1 MSTVT
6 GDVVEDPAEG
16 SSGEDPVSRVL
27 PSGDEAGTA
36 PGDRRFRPD
45 VEGLRAI
52 AVVLVVLYHASFPGL
67 HGGFV
72 GVDVFF
78 VISGFVI
85 TGLLLR
91 ERSSTA
97 RTSLASFYGRRVR
110 RILPAGTLVIVATVI
125 AAYVVLGTVYGNPT
139 AVAARWTAVFLANF
153 HFAGIGTD
161 YLNATLPPSP
171 LQNFW
176 SLAVEEQFYL
186 VYPAIFLVMASVRS
200 AVSLRARLVFI
211 LVPIILMS
219 LLLSAVQTSS
229 SPTAAFF
236 SPFTRAWELALGAL
250 VAVATPTLL
259 RLGRNTATL
268 MTWVGL
274 AAIGYAAVAYSS
286 ATAYP
291 GTAVIVPVVGT
302 ALVIAG
308 GTPVPAWGAES
319 VLKLAPFQ
327 FFGRLSYSLYLWHWP
342 ILIIAAE
349 YAGKNSLPFSQNLG
363 WLALS
368 LVASYATYRLIENP
382 VRHAQALA
390 KSKGLALGIGVV
402 LIAISLVVATVALEN
417 HKPSKAS
424 TSTGVTGLI
433 PSLTPDALK
442 QAIADAPTIKVLPAD
457 LTPSLAGVRSD
468 WGGPPPPC
476 WPSFAQTSVPACV
489 YGDPAGTHTMVL
501 YGDSHAA
508 MWFDAMNLTGELSHW
523 RLIILTKGDC
533 PTLDLA
539 FRNPPGVGKPG
550 GAFAACAEWHK
561 FALARIQAIRPDVV
575 IITQDPNLA
584 PGDHSYPENQWQ
596 RATAAVIES
605 LPVPA
610 SHVIVLGDIPQTA
623 KSGPDCLARYPRN
636 VQRCSGQNLPNIVSQ
651 NHAEASAATQT
662 GARYI
667 DVVPWFCSTICTGV
681 VGHYQ
686 PYWDPYH
693 ITASYSMA
701 LGQALGY
708 SINLAGFEAAPASGS
723 TSTTASTATSPATP
737 PTPSSG

>member
-1 MSTVT
+1 
-6 GDVVEDPAEG
+6 
-16 SSGEDPVSRVL
+16 
-27 PSGDEAGTA
+27 
-36 PGDRRFRPD
+36 
-45 VEGLRAI
+45 
-52 AVVLVVLYHASFPGL
+52 
-67 HGGFV
+67 
-72 GVDVFF
+72 
-78 VISGFVI
+78 
-85 TGLLLR
+85 
-91 ERSSTA
+91 
-97 RTSLASFYGRRVR
+97 
-110 RILPAGTLVIVATVI
+110 
-125 AAYVVLGTVYGNPT
+125 
-139 AVAARWTAVFLANF
+139 VFLANF

-186 VYPAIFLVMASVRS
+186 VYPAIFLLAASVRS

-219 LLLSAVQTSS
+219 LVLSAVQTSS
-229 SPTAAFF
+229 SPTTAFF

-250 VAVATPTLL
+250 VAVATPALL

-308 GTPVPAWGAES
+308 GTPVPAWGAEA
-319 VLKLAPFQ
+319 VLKVAPFQ

-349 YAGKNSLPFSQNLG
+349 YAGKNSLPFHQNLG
-363 WLALS
+363 WLALAM
-368 LVASYATYRLIENP
+368 VASYATYRLIENP

-390 KSKGLALGIGVV
+390 KSKGLALGLGAV

-417 HKPSKAS
+417 HKPNTAS
-424 TSTGVTGLI
+424 TSATGLI
-433 PSLTPDALK
+433 PSLTPDALI
-442 QAIADAPTIKVLPAD
+442 QAVADARKITTLPAN
-457 LTPSLAGVRSD
+457 LTPSLAGVRGD
-468 WGGPPPPC
+468 WGGPPSPC

-489 YGDPAGTHTMVL
+489 YGDPEGTQTLVL

-508 MWFDAMNLTGELSHW
+508 MWFAAINLVASLSHW
-523 RLIILTKGDC
+523 RLIILAKGDC

-539 FRNPPGVGKPG
+539 FRNPPGVGTPG
-550 GAFAACAEWHK
+550 GAFAACAQWHT
-561 FALARIQAIRPDVV
+561 FALARIRAIRPDAV

-584 PGDHSYPENQWQ
+584 PGDHLYPEAQWQ
-596 RATAAVIES
+596 SATAAVIES
-605 LPVPA
+605 MPVPA
-610 SHVIVLGDIPQTA
+610 SHVIVLGDIPQTRTG
-623 KSGPDCLARYPRN
+623 GPACLARYPRN
-636 VQRCSGQNLPNIVSQ
+636 VQRCSGPNAPEIVSQ
-651 NHAEASAATQT
+651 NRAEAHAATQT

-667 DVVPWFCSTICTGV
+667 DVVPWFCSTICTDV
-681 VGHYQ
+681 IGHYQ

-693 ITASYSMA
+693 VTASYSMV

-708 SINLAGFEAAPASGS
+708 SINLAGFEPAPAS
-723 TSTTASTATSPATP
+723 TTPASTTPATLATAA
-737 PTPSSG
+737 TPRTG